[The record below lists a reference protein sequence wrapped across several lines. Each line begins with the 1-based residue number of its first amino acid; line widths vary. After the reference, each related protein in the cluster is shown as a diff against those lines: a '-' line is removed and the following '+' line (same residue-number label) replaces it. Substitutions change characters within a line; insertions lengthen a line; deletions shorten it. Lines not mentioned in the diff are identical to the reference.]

1 MQPGS
6 GASITKATGRSP
18 RIGLGAGQPPEFLP
32 KIHIRTQEE
41 VGPVQSWGGELG
53 ARNPG

>member
-6 GASITKATGRSP
+6 GAFITKATGRSP

-32 KIHIRTQEE
+32 KIHIRAQEE
-41 VGPVQSWGGELG
+41 VGPV
-53 ARNPG
+53 